1 MTRKDASA
9 PRRAIG
15 YVRVST
21 GRQGESGLGL
31 DAQRRVIE
39 QACEQRGWVLVRVVE
54 EVRSGGAGKRRPG
67 IAQAI
72 DAVEQGEAAVLVAA
86 KLDRLARGALDFATL
101 LDRSERN
108 GWELVIAE
116 LALDTTTPMGRFAAQ
131 IIAAVAELERAMIR
145 SRTSDALGVA
155 KERGTR
161 LGRPER
167 YRISEP
173 VKARIAEMRRRR
185 MSYRAIAR
193 TLAED
198 GVPTATG
205 GRWHAETVR
214 QAHLSTI

>member
-1 MTRKDASA
+1 MSARK
-9 PRRAIG
+9 AIG

-31 DAQRRVIE
+31 DAQRHVIE
-39 QACEQRGWVLVRVVE
+39 LACEQRGWELVRVVE
-54 EVRSGGAGKRRPG
+54 EVRSGGTGKRRPG
-67 IAQAI
+67 LAQAI

-86 KLDRLARGALDFATL
+86 KLDRLARGAVDFATL
-101 LDRSERN
+101 LDRSEKH
-108 GWELVIAE
+108 GWELMIAE

-145 SRTSDALGVA
+145 SRTADALAVA

-167 YRISEP
+167 YRISEAT
-173 VKARIAEMRRRR
+173 KARISALRAERR
-185 MSYRAIAR
+185 SYRAIAR
-193 TLAED
+193 ALTDE

-205 GRWHAETVR
+205 GRWQAETVR